1 MLRHRLA
8 REITVV
14 LSIKVLLLLA
24 LFWFCFRPD
33 QRPTITADSVHL
45 LFSPDQPATPQAE
58 ALP

>member
-8 REITVV
+8 REIAAV

-33 QRPTITADSVHL
+33 QRPMVTPDSVHL
-45 LFSPDQPATPQAE
+45 LFSPEQPSTPQAGGR
-58 ALP
+58 P